1 MTTLLC
7 SGQNTQHFPE
17 QSLVQDDLISLPSGL
32 KKKEGGG
39 STFRRY
45 IRKVQQNRVGSK
57 VAKITNFL
65 LVIFSA
71 DFSMATSL
79 FKSGMCVCAK
89 SLQLC
94 LTLCDPMDCSL
105 PGSSVHGIL
114 QARLLEWVAMP
125 ASRGSSQP
133 RDRTCI
139 SCSTG
144 GFFTAEPSGK
154 PKERNTR
161 LYNTSI

>member
-1 MTTLLC
+1 MFRAEHSALSRAKFGPRWFDFFT
-7 SGQNTQHFPE
+7 
-17 QSLVQDDLISLPSGL
+17 IRL
-32 KKKEGGG
+32 KKKRGGG

-79 FKSGMCVCAK
+79 FKSGTCVCAK

-154 PKERNTR
+154 PKERNTL